1 MTVLKSLAGSISWD
15 VFRPLLD
22 KGYEHKRKSNEGGGG
37 RGLIC

>member
-22 KGYEHKRKSNEGGGG
+22 KGYEHKRKSKSNEGGGEED
-37 RGLIC
+37 